1 MEAGL
6 SYRRVAGGHAP
17 HAPAYAGN
25 VDDAGGYSH
34 LGGRRGAGNDAGDA
48 NGNLWEASPRLPEK
62 GGRSLVIPSVSVR
75 CCANLVGVAG
85 FEPATPS
92 SRTKGFSPKSL
103 ILYKSN
109 ARNLRNISRIQP
121 ISVPLL
127 IQLRGV
133 LNDAANAIG
142 ATPVL
147 ATAGQGK
154 QLGHPPRGQDDGYG
168 LR

>member
-62 GGRSLVIPSVSVR
+62 GGRGLVIPSVSVR
-75 CCANLVGVAG
+75 SCANLVGVAG

-92 SRTKGFSPKSL
+92 SRTKGFSSKSL
-103 ILYKSN
+103 ILYKAN

-121 ISVPLL
+121 CSVPMLC
-127 IQLRGV
+127 QTTEEECR
-133 LNDAANAIG
+133 
-142 ATPVL
+142 
-147 ATAGQGK
+147 
-154 QLGHPPRGQDDGYG
+154 
-168 LR
+168 